1 MHLGNFVFNWLPV
14 AEAATLNLS
23 KASGYSN
30 LRLLVFKIVKP
41 GDKFF
46 CLANGEHER
55 LYSIGYTQS
64 TGVFSAA

>member
-1 MHLGNFVFNWLPV
+1 MRQLGENEMKPNCRMPQNVRLSEWLGR
-14 AEAATLNLS
+14 AF
-23 KASGYSN
+23 
-30 LRLLVFKIVKP
+30 LVFKIVKP